1 MRGFEMQMS
10 YRWRAILRGFWPG
23 YAVGLTS
30 VALVSALIGL
40 LMERISIPNVSMFYL
55 IAVLVTATVFGSGSA
70 ILASVLAFLAFNW
83 FFVEPRYSFTIAN
96 PEEWVALLLFLL
108 TAIVTGQLAAGQHR
122 RARQAEQ
129 RERESAVLYDVV
141 RLVSDP
147 DLGHALDGVAGR
159 LRQELGLAAVA
170 IELPGN
176 GDFPARAVSGDA
188 DALPPAHSVSR
199 TPAEL
204 LSEGVSPSPS
214 KRGAPGRWIKVMPP
228 RPPGL
233 RTARPTSGVHLVPVK
248 SQDRPVGVLLLAHS
262 PDAPEFN
269 PAEDRLL
276 STVAAQLGLAIERRR
291 LRREATEAEV
301 LRNTDELKTALLNAV
316 SHDLRTPLASIM
328 ASGGSL
334 LEKDVQWTEQE
345 KDAFAGAIVR
355 EAGRLNR
362 IVGNLLDL
370 SRIEAG
376 SLRPEL
382 DWYPIESLVDDV
394 LGRLRPATAQH
405 RIVLDIQKELPP
417 VKLDY
422 VQIDQVLSNLI
433 ENAAK
438 YSPAGGDIRI
448 AARRDGD
455 VVRIEVADQGPGIL
469 AKDVHQLF
477 KQFHR
482 LDSTGPRPKGT
493 GLGLAVARGLVEAHN
508 GKVWVERA
516 PGGGANF
523 VFTLPLIREEDPFV
537 AG

>member
-1 MRGFEMQMS
+1 MWGIEMEMA
-10 YRWRAILRGFWPG
+10 YRWRAVLRGLWPG
-23 YAVGLTS
+23 YVVGLTS
-30 VALVSALIGL
+30 VALVSVLIGL
-40 LMERISIPNVSMFYL
+40 LMERISIPNVSMLYL
-55 IAVLVTATVFGSGSA
+55 IAVLVTATAFGSGPA
-70 ILASVLAFLAFNW
+70 ILASVLAYLAFNW

-96 PEEWVALLLFLL
+96 PSEWVALLLFLL

-147 DLGHALDGVAGR
+147 DLNLALDGVAGR
-159 LRQELGLAAVA
+159 LRQELRVVAVA

-176 GDFPARAVSGDA
+176 GDALTRAVSGDA
-188 DALPPAHSVSR
+188 GMLPPAYHVSR
-199 TPAEL
+199 TPTEL
-204 LSEGVSPSPS
+204 LAQGEAPSPG
-214 KRGAPGRWIKVMPP
+214 KRGAPGRWIRVVPP
-228 RPPGL
+228 RPPG
-233 RTARPTSGVHLVPVK
+233 SGKSGAPASVHLVPVK
-248 SQDRPVGVLLLAHS
+248 SQDRPVGVLLLAHA

-291 LRREATEAEV
+291 LKREATEAEI

-382 DWYPIESLVDDV
+382 DWYPIGSLVDDV

-405 RIVLDIQKELPP
+405 RIVIDVQKELPP
-417 VKLDY
+417 VQLDY

-438 YSPAGGDIRI
+438 YSPAGGEIRI
-448 AARRDGD
+448 SARRDGD
-455 VVRIEVADQGPGIL
+455 VVRMEVADQGPGIP
-469 AKDVHQLF
+469 AEAVHQLF
-477 KQFHR
+477 KPFHR

-493 GLGLAVARGLVEAHN
+493 GLGLAVAKGLVDAHN
-508 GKVWVERA
+508 GKIWVERA

-523 VFTLPLIREEDPFV
+523 VFTLPLIREEDSPV